1 MYGSGQYSLAMYSM
15 FLIIVDAH
23 SKWPEVIPM
32 TTTSAAR
39 IIGELRKLFPTHGLP
54 EQQMNF
60 GLS

>member
-1 MYGSGQYSLAMYSM
+1 M

-23 SKWPEVIPM
+23 SKWPEVILM